1 MTEPVKNLRLAAV
14 AKECNVGVAHIVDLL
29 KTKGFDVENKPTTK
43 LTDDMYLACLKEYNA
58 DAAAKME
65 ASSVNFNKGQH
76 NVVLETKKN
85 DEFIGTNK
93 PKEDDQKELVIKSTV
108 VLQGPTVVGKLEKP
122 APKKAEPKK
131 EEEKPLPVIDEL
143 REVKF
148 EQKAEPVIEKIAS
161 KKVNLAGPKVV
172 GKLENL
178 DDIPDSTKP
187 ADDAEMKKKG
197 GKKKKVTEEEKPV
210 AKVAP
215 EPIVEE
221 KPAIKVEPTIVP
233 KLAIKPVNL
242 PPVAPKPS
250 ETISST
256 IQEVRFAQKGETPA
270 EPEKIETRRVELTG
284 PKVLSKIDLSKI
296 DDSTKP
302 IHKPDDRQHHHHN
315 NNNNNN
321 KQPRKRIQKPERLKP
336 ITDSTQSPAPPR
348 KTITLNPGGAPQ
360 QGGFNR
366 GNDRRPKRVDAPVDE
381 KAIQEKIRNTLA
393 QLSGGTSKS
402 KQSKY
407 RKEKRQAHADAAA
420 AEAEASG
427 DGSIL
432 NVTEFISVSELAA
445 MMNKSATDVIMA
457 CMSLGVVVSIN
468 QRLDAEL
475 IEVVTSEFGYEAKFI
490 SMEENDSFDDEDDA
504 PEDLKPRPPIV
515 TIMGHVDHGKTS
527 LLDYIRNANV
537 VAGEAGGITQH
548 IGAYEVTL
556 PSGKE
561 ITFLDTP
568 GHEAFTAMRAR
579 GAKVTDIA
587 VIVVSA
593 DDSVMPQTKEAISHA
608 QAANVPIIFAINKI
622 DKDGAN
628 PDQIR
633 QQLSGMNILVES
645 WGGKIQE
652 QEISAKK
659 GLNIDKLLEKILLE
673 AEMLD
678 MKANADKP
686 AMGSVIEAT
695 LDKGRGYVATILVQ
709 EGTLNVGDM
718 MVAGS
723 QYGRIK
729 AMTDERGN
737 RKVSAGPSTPVQIL
751 GLDGAP
757 QAGEKFKVFH
767 DEQVARDLAIKRQQI
782 MREQGYR
789 TKKHITLDEIGRR
802 LALGNFKQL
811 NVLVKADVDGSVEA
825 LSDSLIKLSNT
836 EIQVNVVLKA
846 VGQISESDV
855 LLASASDAIVIGFNV
870 RPSLQA
876 RKLAEQENIEI
887 KNYSIIYDA
896 INDLK
901 NAIEGMM
908 EPTMEEKILCNIEI
922 KEVFKITKVG
932 TIAGCQVLDG
942 KLTRNTKVRIVRE
955 GIVVYSGELASLKR
969 FKDDAKEVSAGME
982 CGLGIKNFND
992 IKVGDIV
999 EGYEQV
1005 EVKKKLG
1012 V

>member
-1 MTEPVKNLRLAAV
+1 MSEPVKILRLAAV
-14 AKECNVGVAHIVDLL
+14 AKECNVGIAHVVDLL
-29 KTKGFDVENKPTTK
+29 QQKGFEVENKPTTK
-43 LTDDMYLACLKEYNA
+43 LTDEMYLVCLKEYNA
-58 DAAAKME
+58 DAAAKLE
-65 ASSVNFNKGQH
+65 ASTVNFNKGQH
-76 NVVLETKKN
+76 HVVLETKKN
-85 DEFIGTNK
+85 DEFIGTGK
-93 PKEDDQKELVIKSTV
+93 QKDVEQKEVVIKSTV
-108 VLQGPTVVGKLEKP
+108 ILQGPTVVGRLEKKEE
-122 APKKAEPKK
+122 KKIEPKK
-131 EEEKPLPVIDEL
+131 PAVVVEEQKPVVEDLK
-143 REVKF
+143 EVKF
-148 EQKAEPVIEKIAS
+148 EQKEEQKIEKIAS
-161 KKVNLAGPKVV
+161 KKVTLEGPKVV
-172 GKLENL
+172 GRVTNL
-178 DDIPDSTKP
+178 DDIPESTKP
-187 ADDAEMKKKG
+187 ADEAEMKKKG
-197 GKKKKVTEEEKPV
+197 GKKKKEEEKT
-210 AKVAP
+210 KETKDEKKI
-215 EPIVEE
+215 EPK
-221 KPAIKVEPTIVP
+221 KPIINE
-233 KLAIKPVNL
+233 
-242 PPVAPKPS
+242 PKPS
-250 ETISST
+250 QTISST
-256 IQEVRFAQKGETPA
+256 IQEVRFAQKDETTI
-270 EPEKIETRRVELTG
+270 EPEKIQTKRVELTG
-284 PKVLSKIDLSKI
+284 PKVQGKIDLSKI

-302 IHKPDDRQHHHHN
+302 IHKPEDRHQAHQAHQA
-315 NNNNNN
+315 N

-336 ITDSTQSPAPPR
+336 ISDGSQPNGEPR
-348 KTITLNPGGAPQ
+348 KPITATQNPGGHHGG
-360 QGGFNR
+360 GGFNR
-366 GNDRRPKRVDAPVDE
+366 NNDRRPKRIETAPVDE

-393 QLSGGTSKS
+393 QLSGGASKS
-402 KQSKY
+402 KSSKY
-407 RKEKRQAHADAAA
+407 RKEKRNAHAEAAA
-420 AEAEASG
+420 AEAEASSEG
-427 DGSIL
+427 NIL
-432 NVTEFISVSELAA
+432 NVTEFISVSELAT

-490 SMEENDSFDDEDDA
+490 SVEEGDAFLSEVDE
-504 PEDLKPRPPIV
+504 PEDLLPRPPIV

-556 PSGKE
+556 PNGKQ

-579 GAKVTDIA
+579 GAKVTDVA

-593 DDSVMPQTKEAISHA
+593 DDAVMPQTKEAISHA

-628 PDQIR
+628 PDTIR
-633 QQLSGMNILVES
+633 QQLSGMNLLVES

-678 MKANADKP
+678 VKANPNKGGI
-686 AMGSVIEAT
+686 GSVIEAT

-709 EGTLNVGDM
+709 EGTLRVGDM

-723 QYGRIK
+723 QFGRIK
-729 AMTDERGN
+729 AMYNERGG
-737 RKVSAGPSTPVQIL
+737 RLTEAGPSTPVQIL

-757 QAGEKFKVFH
+757 QAGEKFKVFT
-767 DEQVARDLAIKRQQI
+767 DEQAAKDLSVKRQQI
-782 MREQGYR
+782 IREQGYR

-825 LSDSLIKLSNT
+825 LSDSLIKLSNS
-836 EIQVNVVLKA
+836 EIQLNVVLKA

-870 RPSLQA
+870 RPSMQA

-908 EPTMEEKILCNIEI
+908 EPTMEEKIICNIEI

-942 KLTRNTKVRIVRE
+942 KLTRNTKVRVVRD

-969 FKDDAKEVSAGME
+969 FKDDAKEVTAGME

>member
-1 MTEPVKNLRLAAV
+1 MSEPVKNLRLAAV
-14 AKECNVGVAHIVDLL
+14 AKECNVGLAHVVDLL
-29 KTKGFDVENKPTTK
+29 HKKGFEVENKPTTK
-43 LTDDMYLACLKEYNA
+43 LTDEMYLVCLKEYNA
-58 DAAAKME
+58 DAAAKIE
-65 ASSVNFNKGQH
+65 ASTVNFNKGQH
-76 NVVLETKKN
+76 SVLLETKKN

-93 PKEDDQKELVIKSTV
+93 PQEVDQKELVIKSTV
-108 VLQGPTVVGKLEKP
+108 VLQGPTVVGKLEKKEEKKP
-122 APKKAEPKK
+122 EPKKAIAVEEPVKPK
-131 EEEKPLPVIDEL
+131 IEEIK
-143 REVKF
+143 EVKF
-148 EQKAEPVIEKIAS
+148 EQKEEPVIEKITR
-161 KKVNLAGPKVV
+161 KKVTLEGPKVV
-172 GKLENL
+172 GRVSNLE
-178 DDIPDSTKP
+178 DIPDSTKP
-187 ADDAEMKKKG
+187 ADEAEMKKKG
-197 GKKKKVTEEEKPV
+197 GKKKKEE
-210 AKVAP
+210 
-215 EPIVEE
+215 
-221 KPAIKVEPTIVP
+221 
-233 KLAIKPVNL
+233 L
-242 PPVAPKPS
+242 PPVAASSVPAPAPAPKPEEPKLP

-256 IQEVRFAQKGETPA
+256 IQEVRFAKKDEVVI
-270 EPEKIETRRVELTG
+270 EPEKIETKRVELTG
-284 PKVLSKIDLSKI
+284 PKIQGKIDLSKI

-302 IHKPDDRQHHHHN
+302 IHRPDDRPHHQI
-315 NNNNNN
+315 N

-336 ITDSTQSPAPPR
+336 ITDANQQTGEPR
-348 KTITLNPGGAPQ
+348 KPITATQNPGGYQ
-360 QGGFNR
+360 GGGGFNR
-366 GNDRRPKRVDAPVDE
+366 NNDRRPKRIETAPVDE

-393 QLSGGTSKS
+393 QLSGGASKS
-402 KQSKY
+402 KSSKY
-407 RKEKRQAHADAAA
+407 RKEKRNAHAEAAA
-420 AEAEASG
+420 AEAEASL
-427 DGSIL
+427 DGNVL
-432 NVTEFISVSELAA
+432 NVTEFISVSELAT

-490 SMEENDSFDDEDDA
+490 SIEENDAFLDEKDNE
-504 PEDLKPRPPIV
+504 EDLLPRPPIV

-556 PSGKE
+556 PTGKQ

-579 GAKVTDIA
+579 GAKVTDVA

-628 PDQIR
+628 PDTIR
-633 QQLSGMNILVES
+633 QQLSGMNLLVES

-678 MKANADKP
+678 VKANPNKGGV
-686 AMGSVIEAT
+686 GSVIEAT

-709 EGTLNVGDM
+709 EGTLKVGDM
-718 MVAGS
+718 IVAGS
-723 QYGRIK
+723 QFGRIK
-729 AMTDERGN
+729 AMFNERGG
-737 RKVSAGPSTPVQIL
+737 KLTEAGPSTPVQIL

-757 QAGEKFKVFH
+757 QAGEKFKVFT
-767 DEQVARDLAIKRQQI
+767 DEQAAKDLAIKRQQI
-782 MREQGYR
+782 IREQGYR

-825 LSDSLIKLSNT
+825 LSDSLIKLSNS
-836 EIQVNVVLKA
+836 EIQLNVVLKA

-908 EPTMEEKILCNIEI
+908 EPTMEEKIICNIEI

-942 KLTRNTKVRIVRE
+942 KLNRNTKVRVVRD

-969 FKDDAKEVSAGME
+969 FKDDAKEVTAGME

>member
-1 MTEPVKNLRLAAV
+1 MSEPVKNLRLAAV
-14 AKECNVGVAHIVDLL
+14 AKECNVGVAHIVELL
-29 KTKGFDVENKPTTK
+29 QKKGFEVENKPTTK
-43 LTDDMYLACLKEYNA
+43 LTDEMYLECLKEYNA
-58 DAAAKME
+58 DAAAKIE
-65 ASSVNFNKGQH
+65 ASSVNLNKGH
-76 NVVLETKKN
+76 HGVIETKKQ
-85 DEFIGTNK
+85 DEFIGTAK
-93 PKEDDQKELVIKSTV
+93 P
-108 VLQGPTVVGKLEKP
+108 
-122 APKKAEPKK
+122 K
-131 EEEKPLPVIDEL
+131 EEEKTEFVIKSQVVLQAPKVVGTLPKKEKPVVVKKEEPTPLPTAAPDL
-143 REVKF
+143 KEVKF
-148 EQKAEPVIEKIAS
+148 EQPEEKVREKIAS
-161 KKVNLAGPKVV
+161 RKVTLDGPKVV
-172 GKLENL
+172 GKMDNL
-178 DDIPDSTKP
+178 SDIPESTKP
-187 ADDAEMKKKG
+187 ADEKEMKKKG
-197 GKKKKVTEEEKPV
+197 RKKKEEEEQKQKP
-210 AKVAP
+210 
-215 EPIVEE
+215 E
-221 KPAIKVEPTIVP
+221 
-233 KLAIKPVNL
+233 
-242 PPVAPKPS
+242 
-250 ETISST
+250 ETIIPEESKTAEKLSST
-256 IQEVRFAQKGETPA
+256 IQEVRFAQNEIIPD
-270 EPEKIETRRVELTG
+270 EPERILTKRVELTG

-302 IHKPDDRQHHHHN
+302 IHKPED
-315 NNNNNN
+315 
-321 KQPRKRIQKPERLKP
+321 KKPRKRITTNKPERLKP
-336 ITDSTQSPAPPR
+336 ITDNTAAAANR
-348 KTITLNPGGAPQ
+348 PGGPKKVTPRFEVK
-360 QGGFNR
+360 GGGR
-366 GNDRRPKRVDAPVDE
+366 GNATPELDE

-393 QLSGGTSKS
+393 QLSGGSQKS

-407 RKEKRQAHADAAA
+407 RREKRQSHADAA
-420 AEAEASG
+420 AEAEAMQ
-427 DGSIL
+427 DGSNVL
-432 NVTEFISVSELAA
+432 NVTEFISVSELAT
-445 MMNKSATDVIMA
+445 MMNKSVTDVIMA

-475 IEVVTSEFGYEAKFI
+475 IEVVTSEFGFEAKFI
-490 SMEENDSFDDEDDA
+490 SVEDETAFDNEQDA

-556 PSGKE
+556 PNGKE

-593 DDSVMPQTKEAISHA
+593 DDAVMPQTKEAISHA

-633 QQLSGMNILVES
+633 QQLAGMNLLVES

-678 MKANADKP
+678 VKANSEKA
-686 AMGSVIEAT
+686 AVGSVIEAT

-709 EGTLNVGDM
+709 EGTLQIGDM

-737 RKVSAGPSTPVQIL
+737 RKAKAGPSTPVQIL

-757 QAGEKFKVFH
+757 QAGEKFKVFS
-767 DEQVARDLAIKRQQI
+767 DEQAAKELATRRQQI
-782 MREQGYR
+782 IREQGYR

-811 NVLVKADVDGSVEA
+811 NVIVKADVDGSVEA

-855 LLASASDAIVIGFNV
+855 LLASASDAIIIGFNV
-870 RPSLQA
+870 RPSIQA
-876 RKLAEQENIEI
+876 RKLAEGENIEI
-887 KNYSIIYDA
+887 KLYSIIYAVIDD
-896 INDLK
+896 IK
-901 NAIEGMM
+901 GAIEGMM
-908 EPTMEEKILCNIEI
+908 EAKMEEKILCNVEI
-922 KEVFKITKVG
+922 KEVFKIDKVG
-932 TIAGCQVLDG
+932 TIAGCTVLDG
-942 KLTRNTKVRIVRE
+942 KITRNTKVRLVRD
-955 GIVVYSGELASLKR
+955 GIVIYTGELASLKR
-969 FKDDAKEVSAGME
+969 FKDDAKEVTVGME
-982 CGLGIKNFND
+982 CGMGIKNFND
-992 IKVGDIV
+992 IKVGDII
-999 EGYEQV
+999 EGYEEV
-1005 EVKKKLG
+1005 EVKKK

>member
-1 MTEPVKNLRLAAV
+1 MSEPVKNLRLAAV
-14 AKECNVGVAHIVDLL
+14 AKECNVGLAHVVDLL
-29 KTKGFDVENKPTTK
+29 QKKGFEVENKPTTK
-43 LTDDMYLACLKEYNA
+43 LTDEMYLVCLKEYNA
-58 DAAAKME
+58 DAAAKIE
-65 ASSVNFNKGQH
+65 ASTVNFNKSQH
-76 NVVLETKKN
+76 HVLLETKKN

-93 PKEDDQKELVIKSTV
+93 PKEIDQKEVVIKSTV
-108 VLQGPTVVGKLEKP
+108 VLQGPTVVGRLEKKEE
-122 APKKAEPKK
+122 KKVEPKK
-131 EEEKPLPVIDEL
+131 PVVAIVEEPKPIVEDLK
-143 REVKF
+143 EVKF
-148 EQKAEPVIEKIAS
+148 EQKEEPVIEKIAR
-161 KKVNLAGPKVV
+161 KKVTLEGPKIV
-172 GKLENL
+172 GRVSNLE
-178 DDIPDSTKP
+178 DIPDSTKP
-187 ADDAEMKKKG
+187 ADEAEMKKKG
-197 GKKKKVTEEEKPV
+197 GKKKKEDEPV
-210 AKVAP
+210 KAAP
-215 EPIVEE
+215 VVPKPIVKIEE
-221 KPAIKVEPTIVP
+221 P
-233 KLAIKPVNL
+233 KQP
-242 PPVAPKPS
+242 

-256 IQEVRFAQKGETPA
+256 IQEVRFAKTGETPI

-284 PKVLSKIDLSKI
+284 PKIQGKIDLSKI

-302 IHKPDDRQHHHHN
+302 IHRPDDRPQHHQG
-315 NNNNNN
+315 N

-336 ITDSTQSPAPPR
+336 ITDATQPNGEPR
-348 KTITLNPGGAPQ
+348 KPITATQNPGGHHG
-360 QGGFNR
+360 GGFNR
-366 GNDRRPKRVDAPVDE
+366 NNDRRPKRIETAPVDE

-393 QLSGGTSKS
+393 QLSGGASKS
-402 KQSKY
+402 KSSKY
-407 RKEKRQAHADAAA
+407 RKEKRTAHAEAAA
-420 AEAEASG
+420 AEAEASS
-427 DGSIL
+427 DGNIL
-432 NVTEFISVSELAA
+432 NVTEFISVSELAT

-490 SMEENDSFDDEDDA
+490 SIEENDAFMDEKDSE
-504 PEDLKPRPPIV
+504 EDLMPRPPIV

-556 PSGKE
+556 PNGKQ

-579 GAKVTDIA
+579 GAKVTDVA

-633 QQLSGMNILVES
+633 QQLSGMNLLVES

-678 MKANADKP
+678 VKANPNKGGI
-686 AMGSVIEAT
+686 GSVIEAT

-709 EGTLNVGDM
+709 EGKLKVGDM
-718 MVAGS
+718 IVAGS
-723 QYGRIK
+723 QFGRIK
-729 AMTDERGN
+729 AMFNERGG
-737 RKVSAGPSTPVQIL
+737 KLTEAGPSTPVQIL

-757 QAGEKFKVFH
+757 QAGEKFKVFT
-767 DEQVARDLAIKRQQI
+767 DEQAAKDLSVKRQQI
-782 MREQGYR
+782 IREQGYR

-825 LSDSLIKLSNT
+825 LSDSLIKLSNS
-836 EIQVNVVLKA
+836 EIQLNVVLKA

-870 RPSLQA
+870 RPSMQA

-908 EPTMEEKILCNIEI
+908 EPTMEEKIICNIEI

-942 KLTRNTKVRIVRE
+942 KLNRNTKVRVVRD

-969 FKDDAKEVSAGME
+969 FKDDAKEVTAGME

-999 EGYEQV
+999 EGYETV

>member
-65 ASSVNFNKGQH
+65 ASSVNFNKNQH
-76 NVVLETKKN
+76 HVVLETKKN
-85 DEFIGTNK
+85 DEFIGNNK
-93 PKEDDQKELVIKSTV
+93 PKDEEQKELVIKSTV
-108 VLQGPTVVGKLEKP
+108 VLQGPTVVGKLEKA
-122 APKKAEPKK
+122 APKKPEPKN

-161 KKVNLAGPKVV
+161 KKVNLTGPKVV

-197 GKKKKVTEEEKPV
+197 SKKKKSNEDEQAAANPPIIEVKPT
-210 AKVAP
+210 
-215 EPIVEE
+215 
-221 KPAIKVEPTIVP
+221 IKVEPTIVP
-233 KLAIKPVNL
+233 KIAIKPVNL
-242 PPVAPKPS
+242 PPIAPKAA

-302 IHKPDDRQHHHHN
+302 IHKPDDRQQHN
-315 NNNNNN
+315 NHN
-321 KQPRKRIQKPERLKP
+321 KQPRKRIQKPERLRP
-336 ITDSTQSPAPPR
+336 ITDNSQSPSAPR

-360 QGGFNR
+360 QGGGFNR
-366 GNDRRPKRVDAPVDE
+366 NNDRRPKRVDAPVDE

-420 AEAEASG
+420 AEAEASA

-432 NVTEFISVSELAA
+432 NVTEFISVSELAT

-490 SMEENDSFDDEDDA
+490 SMEENDAFDDDEDA

-548 IGAYEVTL
+548 IGAYEVAL

-633 QQLSGMNILVES
+633 QQLAGMNILVES

-678 MKANADKP
+678 MKANAEKP
-686 AMGSVIEAT
+686 AIGSVIEAT

-709 EGTLNVGDM
+709 EGTLNIGDM

-729 AMTDERGN
+729 AMTDERGK
-737 RKVSAGPSTPVQIL
+737 RKASAGPSTPVQIL

-782 MREQGYR
+782 IREQGYR

-942 KLTRNTKVRIVRE
+942 KITRNTKVRIVRE

-969 FKDDAKEVSAGME
+969 FKDDAKEVTAGME

>member
-1 MTEPVKNLRLAAV
+1 MSEPVKNLRLAAV
-14 AKECNVGVAHIVDLL
+14 AKECNVGLAHVVDLL
-29 KTKGFDVENKPTTK
+29 HKKGFEVENKPTTK
-43 LTDDMYLACLKEYNA
+43 LTDEMYLVCLKEYNA

-65 ASSVNFNKGQH
+65 ASTVNFNKGQH
-76 NVVLETKKN
+76 NVLLETKKN

-93 PKEDDQKELVIKSTV
+93 PKEVDQKEVVIKSTV
-108 VLQGPTVVGKLEKP
+108 VLQGPTVVGKLEKKEEKTP
-122 APKKAEPKK
+122 EPKK
-131 EEEKPLPVIDEL
+131 TVAAEEPVKPKIEEIK
-143 REVKF
+143 EVKF
-148 EQKAEPVIEKIAS
+148 DQKEELVIEKITR
-161 KKVNLAGPKVV
+161 KKVTLEGPKVV
-172 GKLENL
+172 GRVSNLE
-178 DDIPDSTKP
+178 DIPDSTKP
-187 ADDAEMKKKG
+187 ADEAEMKKKG
-197 GKKKKVTEEEKPV
+197 GKKKKEELPTV
-210 AKVAP
+210 AASSVPAP
-215 EPIVEE
+215 
-221 KPAIKVEPTIVP
+221 APT
-233 KLAIKPVNL
+233 
-242 PPVAPKPS
+242 PKPEEPKQP

-256 IQEVRFAQKGETPA
+256 IQEVRFAKKDEVVI
-270 EPEKIETRRVELTG
+270 EPEKIETKRVELTG
-284 PKVLSKIDLSKI
+284 PKIQGKIDLSKI

-302 IHKPDDRQHHHHN
+302 IHRPDDKPHHQA
-315 NNNNNN
+315 N

-336 ITDSTQSPAPPR
+336 ISDASQQSGEPR
-348 KTITLNPGGAPQ
+348 KPITAVQTGGGYHHGG
-360 QGGFNR
+360 GGFNR
-366 GNDRRPKRVDAPVDE
+366 NNDRRPKRIETAPVDE

-393 QLSGGTSKS
+393 QLSGGASKS
-402 KQSKY
+402 KSSKY
-407 RKEKRQAHADAAA
+407 RKEKRNAHAEAAA
-420 AEAEASG
+420 AEAEASM
-427 DGSIL
+427 DGNIL

-490 SMEENDSFDDEDDA
+490 SIEENDAFMDEKDNE
-504 PEDLKPRPPIV
+504 EDLLPRPPIV

-556 PSGKE
+556 PTGKQ

-579 GAKVTDIA
+579 GAKVTDVA

-628 PDQIR
+628 PDTIR
-633 QQLSGMNILVES
+633 QQLSGMNLLVES

-678 MKANADKP
+678 VKANPNKGGV
-686 AMGSVIEAT
+686 GSVIEAT

-709 EGTLNVGDM
+709 EGTLKVGDM
-718 MVAGS
+718 IVAGS
-723 QYGRIK
+723 QFGRIK
-729 AMTDERGN
+729 AMFNERGG
-737 RKVSAGPSTPVQIL
+737 KLTEAGPSTPVQIL

-757 QAGEKFKVFH
+757 QAGEKFKVFT
-767 DEQVARDLAIKRQQI
+767 DEQAAKDLAIKRQQI
-782 MREQGYR
+782 IREQGYR

-825 LSDSLIKLSNT
+825 LSDSLIKLSNS
-836 EIQVNVVLKA
+836 EIQLNVVLKA

-870 RPSLQA
+870 RPSMQA

-908 EPTMEEKILCNIEI
+908 EPTMEEKIICNIEI

-942 KLTRNTKVRIVRE
+942 KLNRNTKVRVVRD

-969 FKDDAKEVSAGME
+969 FKDDAKEVTAGME

-1012 V
+1012 A

>member
-1 MTEPVKNLRLAAV
+1 MSEPVKNLRLAAV
-14 AKECNVGVAHIVDLL
+14 AKECNVGLAHVVDLL
-29 KTKGFDVENKPTTK
+29 HKKGFEVENKPTTK
-43 LTDDMYLACLKEYNA
+43 LTDEMYLVCLKEYNA
-58 DAAAKME
+58 DAAAKIE
-65 ASSVNFNKGQH
+65 ASTVNFNKGQH
-76 NVVLETKKN
+76 SVLLETKKN

-93 PKEDDQKELVIKSTV
+93 PQEVDQKELVIKSTV
-108 VLQGPTVVGKLEKP
+108 VLQGPTVVGKLEKKEEKKP
-122 APKKAEPKK
+122 EPKKAIAVEEPVKPK
-131 EEEKPLPVIDEL
+131 IEEIK
-143 REVKF
+143 EVKF
-148 EQKAEPVIEKIAS
+148 EQKEEPVIEKITR
-161 KKVNLAGPKVV
+161 KKVTLEGPKVV
-172 GKLENL
+172 GRVSNLE
-178 DDIPDSTKP
+178 DIPDSTKP
-187 ADDAEMKKKG
+187 ADEAEMKKKG
-197 GKKKKVTEEEKPV
+197 GKKKKEE
-210 AKVAP
+210 
-215 EPIVEE
+215 
-221 KPAIKVEPTIVP
+221 
-233 KLAIKPVNL
+233 L
-242 PPVAPKPS
+242 PPVAASSVPAPAPAPKPEEPKLP

-256 IQEVRFAQKGETPA
+256 IQEVRFAKKDEVVI
-270 EPEKIETRRVELTG
+270 EPEKIETKRVELTG
-284 PKVLSKIDLSKI
+284 PKIQGKIDLSKI

-302 IHKPDDRQHHHHN
+302 IHRPDDRPHHQI
-315 NNNNNN
+315 N

-336 ITDSTQSPAPPR
+336 ITDANQQTGEPR
-348 KTITLNPGGAPQ
+348 KPITATQNPGGYQ
-360 QGGFNR
+360 GGGGFNR
-366 GNDRRPKRVDAPVDE
+366 NNDRRPKRIETAPVDE

-393 QLSGGTSKS
+393 QLSGGASKS
-402 KQSKY
+402 KSSKY
-407 RKEKRQAHADAAA
+407 RKEKRNAHAEAAA
-420 AEAEASG
+420 AEAEASL
-427 DGSIL
+427 DGNVL
-432 NVTEFISVSELAA
+432 NVTEFISVSELAT

-490 SMEENDSFDDEDDA
+490 SIEENDAFLDEKDNE
-504 PEDLKPRPPIV
+504 EDLLPRPPIV

-556 PSGKE
+556 PTGKQ

-579 GAKVTDIA
+579 GAKVTDVA

-628 PDQIR
+628 PDTIR
-633 QQLSGMNILVES
+633 QQLSGMNLLVES

-678 MKANADKP
+678 VKANPNKGGV
-686 AMGSVIEAT
+686 GSVIEAT

-709 EGTLNVGDM
+709 EGTLKVGDM
-718 MVAGS
+718 IVAGS
-723 QYGRIK
+723 QFGRIK
-729 AMTDERGN
+729 AMFNERGG
-737 RKVSAGPSTPVQIL
+737 KLTEAGPSTPVQIL

-757 QAGEKFKVFH
+757 QAGEKFKVFT
-767 DEQVARDLAIKRQQI
+767 DEQAAKDLAIKRQQI
-782 MREQGYR
+782 IREQGYR

-825 LSDSLIKLSNT
+825 LSDSLIKLSNS
-836 EIQVNVVLKA
+836 EIQLNVVLKA

-887 KNYSIIYDA
+887 NNYSIIYDA

-908 EPTMEEKILCNIEI
+908 EPTMEEKIICNIEI

-942 KLTRNTKVRIVRE
+942 KLNRNTKVRVVRD

-969 FKDDAKEVSAGME
+969 FKDDAKEVTAGME